1 MFKKGFFNVCFLA
14 LTATLFGQT
23 KSEDI
28 QADLGKYLPP
38 LAMLLDSAVGHS
50 PRLAHYNAMVKS
62 YEYNVSGKK
71 LAWTDHITMGGAY
84 NYGDLGA
91 VANTLFVGKQV
102 SIGFSIPLGA
112 FANRK
117 NEINIAKSQLEAGE
131 MTFAQVKL
139 EVQEEVIG
147 TYNDLLLYQRLIGI
161 QAEAMQSAELAME
174 MAEERFRRGEL
185 TMDQLGSYIEL
196 QAKYKTAY
204 ETMRTAFNNT
214 YYKLE
219 RIVGIPLSAFES

>member
-1 MFKKGFFNVCFLA
+1 MFRTYIIVIA
-14 LTATLFGQT
+14 LVLFGRFAGAQSAADT
-23 KSEDI
+23 V

-38 LAMLLDSAVGHS
+38 LALLIDSAVAHS
-50 PRLAHYNAMVKS
+50 PRLSHYNAMVKS
-62 YEYNVSGKK
+62 YEYNVSETKMQWTNHFM
-71 LAWTDHITMGGAY
+71 LAGSY
-84 NYGDLGA
+84 NYGDVGQLQNQLFLGQQ
-91 VANTLFVGKQV
+91 LSVG
-102 SIGFSIPLGA
+102 FAIPLGA
-112 FANRK
+112 IANRRNK
-117 NEINIAKSQLEAGE
+117 INIAKSQLEAE
-131 MTFAQVKL
+131 SMTYEQVKL

-147 TYNDLLLYQRLIGI
+147 TYNDLLLFQRLIGI

-185 TMDQLGSYIEL
+185 TMDQFGTYIEL

-204 ETMRTAFNNT
+204 ETMRTKFNNT

>member
-1 MFKKGFFNVCFLA
+1 MFKKHFIAIIAA
-14 LTATLFGQT
+14 LLGQIAVAQSTADTV
-23 KSEDI
+23 

-38 LAMLLDSAVGHS
+38 LALLIDSAVANS
-50 PRLAHYNAMVKS
+50 PRLSHYNAMVKS
-62 YEYNVSGKK
+62 YEYNVSQQK
-71 LAWTDHITMGGAY
+71 LAWTDHIVFGGNY
-84 NYGDLGA
+84 NYGDIGQLQ
-91 VANTLFVGKQV
+91 NTLFLGRQV
-102 SIGFSIPLGA
+102 SVGVAIPLGA
-112 FANRK
+112 IANRK
-117 NEINIAKSQLEAGE
+117 NQVNIAKSQLEAEE
-131 MTFAQVKL
+131 MTYEQVKL

-185 TMDQLGSYIEL
+185 TMDQLGTYIEL

-204 ETMRTAFNNT
+204 ETMRTKFNNT